1 MPCRAVKMIR
11 SSVSLQTLDYLKYA
25 PEHKD
30 ITSLA
35 PELQHAG
42 GQLCGRPSA
51 ALGARSVSRRAA
63 RLTCQRCDEILRLT
77 LTRLSQRDQL
87 IARSVSVALTNTRPA
102 Y

>member
-42 GQLCGRPSA
+42 GQLCGT
-51 ALGARSVSRRAA
+51 LGARSVSRRAA